1 MDKKEYLKILTEQVR
16 YKKALPMIEKE
27 LEDHMED
34 QKKDFLASGMTEK
47 EAETAAVM
55 EMGDPVTV
63 GVEMD
68 RIHRP
73 KMAWGLILLTGA
85 LYLTG
90 MILRYLLYN
99 RSGLGIYIAN
109 SWVYYVLAFVVM
121 IGVCYVDYS
130 RIGEK
135 ARELTVGLFLILM
148 AGLWFSGTVV
158 NGSAGWINVGG
169 MMILNVRVLVYLF
182 LPLYGA
188 ILYRYRGQGYEVI
201 WKAVAWILPA
211 VVVVAYAN
219 NIMLSLLLCV
229 FSMIIFLY
237 AVSCGW
243 FHAKKKR
250 VYFGTVS
257 AVLLLPVL
265 YAGMVWN
272 FGAVYQKERLQMLLP
287 PYRAEISAVMEPLR
301 SAAANSHMVGSS
313 AQAMKGL
320 EMYGDRDFLFTYV
333 LSFCGILTA
342 VLFVSFIA
350 VLLFYLF
357 KNTLHQRNQVGRV
370 MGLGCTIV
378 LAGRM
383 IIYILGNLGLH
394 PYGGDGYC
402 PFLSTGGS
410 GAVVTGILLG
420 LLFSIYRYQNVTIEP
435 KVKKKVKK
443 PAVQ

>member
-1 MDKKEYLKILTEQVR
+1 MDKKEYLEILAEQIR

-27 LEDHMED
+27 LEGHMED

-47 EAETAAVM
+47 EAEAAAVM
-55 EMGDPVTV
+55 EMGDPVAV
-63 GVEMD
+63 GVDMD

-85 LYLTG
+85 LYLAG
-90 MILRYLLYN
+90 MIFRYLLYD

-148 AGLWFSGTVV
+148 AGIWFGGTVV
-158 NGSAGWINVGG
+158 NGSVGWISVGG

-201 WKAVAWILPA
+201 WKAAAWMLPA
-211 VVVVAYAN
+211 VVVVFYAN
-219 NIMLSLLLCV
+219 SLMLALLLCV
-229 FSMIIFLY
+229 FSMVIFL
-237 AVSCGW
+237 
-243 FHAKKKR
+243 
-250 VYFGTVS
+250 
-257 AVLLLPVL
+257 LL
-265 YAGMVWN
+265 YAGMVWK
-272 FGAVYQKERLQMLLP
+272 FGAVYQKERLKMLLP
-287 PYRAEISAVMEPLR
+287 PYGEEISAVMEPLR

-320 EMYGDRDFLFTYV
+320 EMYGDRDFLFTYI

-342 VLFVSFIA
+342 VLFISLIA
-350 VLLFYLF
+350 VLLFYLL
-357 KNTLHQRNQVGRV
+357 KHTLRQRNQAGRI
-370 MGLGCTIV
+370 MGLGCTVV
-378 LAGRM
+378 LVGRLV
-383 IIYILGNLGLH
+383 IYLLGNLGLQ
-394 PYGGDGYC
+394 PYGDGYC

-410 GAVVTGILLG
+410 SAVVTGILLG
-420 LLFSIYRYQNVTIEP
+420 LLFSIYRYQNIAKEP
-435 KVKKKVKK
+435 KKSRTK
-443 PAVQ
+443 QICL

>member
-1 MDKKEYLKILTEQVR
+1 MDKKEYLEILAEQIR

-47 EAETAAVM
+47 EAEAAAVM
-55 EMGDPVTV
+55 EMGDPVAV
-63 GVEMD
+63 GVDMD

-85 LYLTG
+85 LYLAG
-90 MILRYLLYN
+90 MIFRYLLYD

-148 AGLWFSGTVV
+148 AGIWFGGTVV
-158 NGSAGWINVGG
+158 NGSVGWISVGG

-201 WKAVAWILPA
+201 WKAAAWMLPA
-211 VVVVAYAN
+211 VVVVFYAN
-219 NIMLSLLLCV
+219 SLMLALLLCV
-229 FSMIIFLY
+229 FSMVIFL
-237 AVSCGW
+237 
-243 FHAKKKR
+243 
-250 VYFGTVS
+250 
-257 AVLLLPVL
+257 LL
-265 YAGMVWN
+265 YAGMVWK

-287 PYRAEISAVMEPLR
+287 PYGEEISAVMEPLR

-320 EMYGDRDFLFTYV
+320 EMYGDRDFLFTYI
-333 LSFCGILTA
+333 LSFCGILIA
-342 VLFVSFIA
+342 VLFISLIA
-350 VLLFYLF
+350 VLLFYLL
-357 KNTLHQRNQVGRV
+357 KHTLRQRNQAGRI
-370 MGLGCTIV
+370 MGLGCTVV
-378 LAGRM
+378 LVGRLV
-383 IIYILGNLGLH
+383 IYLLGNLGLQ
-394 PYGGDGYC
+394 PYGDGYC

-410 GAVVTGILLG
+410 SAVVTGILLG
-420 LLFSIYRYQNVTIEP
+420 LLFSIYRYQNIAKEP
-435 KVKKKVKK
+435 KKSRTK
-443 PAVQ
+443 QICL

>member
-1 MDKKEYLKILTEQVR
+1 MDKKEYLEILAEQIR

-47 EAETAAVM
+47 EAEAAAVM
-55 EMGDPVTV
+55 EMGDPVSV
-63 GVEMD
+63 GVDMD

-85 LYLTG
+85 LYLAG
-90 MILRYLLYN
+90 MIFRYLLYD

-148 AGLWFSGTVV
+148 AGIWFGGTVV
-158 NGSAGWINVGG
+158 NGSVGWISVGG

-201 WKAVAWILPA
+201 WKAAAWMLPA
-211 VVVVAYAN
+211 VVVVFYAN
-219 NIMLSLLLCV
+219 SLMLALLLCV
-229 FSMIIFLY
+229 FSMVIFL
-237 AVSCGW
+237 
-243 FHAKKKR
+243 
-250 VYFGTVS
+250 
-257 AVLLLPVL
+257 LL
-265 YAGMVWN
+265 YAGMVWK
-272 FGAVYQKERLQMLLP
+272 FGALYQKERLQMLLP
-287 PYRAEISAVMEPLR
+287 PYGEEISAVMEPLR

-320 EMYGDRDFLFTYV
+320 EMYGDRDFLFTYI

-342 VLFVSFIA
+342 VLFISLIA
-350 VLLFYLF
+350 VLLFYLL
-357 KNTLHQRNQVGRV
+357 KHTLRQRNQAGRI
-370 MGLGCTIV
+370 MGLGCTVV
-378 LAGRM
+378 LVGRLV
-383 IIYILGNLGLH
+383 IYLLGNLGLQ
-394 PYGGDGYC
+394 PYGDGYC

-410 GAVVTGILLG
+410 SAVVTGILLG
-420 LLFSIYRYQNVTIEP
+420 LLFSIYRYQNIAKEP
-435 KVKKKVKK
+435 KKSRTK
-443 PAVQ
+443 QICL

>member
-1 MDKKEYLKILTEQVR
+1 MDKKEYLEILAEQIR

-47 EAETAAVM
+47 EAEAAAVM
-55 EMGDPVTV
+55 EMGDPVAV
-63 GVEMD
+63 GVDMD

-73 KMAWGLILLTGA
+73 KMVWGLILLTGA
-85 LYLTG
+85 LYLAG
-90 MILRYLLYN
+90 MIFRYLLYD

-148 AGLWFSGTVV
+148 AGIWFGGTVV
-158 NGSAGWINVGG
+158 NGSVGWISVGG

-201 WKAVAWILPA
+201 WKAAAWMLPA
-211 VVVVAYAN
+211 VVVVFYAN
-219 NIMLSLLLCV
+219 SLMLALLLCV
-229 FSMIIFLY
+229 FSMVIFL
-237 AVSCGW
+237 
-243 FHAKKKR
+243 
-250 VYFGTVS
+250 
-257 AVLLLPVL
+257 LL
-265 YAGMVWN
+265 YAGMVWK
-272 FGAVYQKERLQMLLP
+272 FGALYQKERLQMLLP
-287 PYRAEISAVMEPLR
+287 SYGEEISAVMEPLR

-320 EMYGDRDFLFTYV
+320 EMYGDRDFLFTYI

-342 VLFVSFIA
+342 VLFISLIA
-350 VLLFYLF
+350 VLLFYLL
-357 KNTLHQRNQVGRV
+357 KHTLRQRNQAGRI
-370 MGLGCTIV
+370 MGLGCTVV
-378 LAGRM
+378 LVGRLV
-383 IIYILGNLGLH
+383 IYLLGNLGLQ
-394 PYGGDGYC
+394 PYGDGYC

-410 GAVVTGILLG
+410 SAVVTGILLG
-420 LLFSIYRYQNVTIEP
+420 LLFSIYRYQNIAKEP
-435 KVKKKVKK
+435 KKSRTK
-443 PAVQ
+443 QICL

>member
-1 MDKKEYLKILTEQVR
+1 MDKKEYLEILAEQIR

-47 EAETAAVM
+47 EAEAAAFM
-55 EMGDPVTV
+55 EMGDPVAV
-63 GVEMD
+63 GVDMD

-85 LYLTG
+85 LYLAG
-90 MILRYLLYN
+90 MIFRYLLYD

-148 AGLWFSGTVV
+148 AGIWFGGTVV
-158 NGSAGWINVGG
+158 NGSFGWISVGG

-201 WKAVAWILPA
+201 WKAAAWMLPA
-211 VVVVAYAN
+211 VVVVFYAN
-219 NIMLSLLLCV
+219 SLMLALLLCV
-229 FSMIIFLY
+229 FSMVIFL
-237 AVSCGW
+237 
-243 FHAKKKR
+243 
-250 VYFGTVS
+250 
-257 AVLLLPVL
+257 LL
-265 YAGMVWN
+265 YAGMVWK

-287 PYRAEISAVMEPLR
+287 PYGEEISAVMEPLR

-320 EMYGDRDFLFTYV
+320 EMYGDRDFLFTYI

-342 VLFVSFIA
+342 VLFISLIA
-350 VLLFYLF
+350 VLLFYLL
-357 KNTLHQRNQVGRV
+357 KHTLRQRNQAGRI
-370 MGLGCTIV
+370 MGLGCTVV
-378 LAGRM
+378 LVGRLV
-383 IIYILGNLGLH
+383 IYLLGNLGLQ
-394 PYGGDGYC
+394 PYGDGYC

-410 GAVVTGILLG
+410 SAVVTGILLG
-420 LLFSIYRYQNVTIEP
+420 LLFSIYRYQNIAKEP
-435 KVKKKVKK
+435 KKSRTK
-443 PAVQ
+443 QICL

>member
-1 MDKKEYLKILTEQVR
+1 MDKKEYLEILAEQIR

-47 EAETAAVM
+47 EAEAAAVM
-55 EMGDPVTV
+55 EMGDPVAV
-63 GVEMD
+63 GVDMD

-85 LYLTG
+85 LYLAG
-90 MILRYLLYN
+90 MIFRYLLYD

-148 AGLWFSGTVV
+148 AGIWFGGTVV
-158 NGSAGWINVGG
+158 NGSFGWISVGG

-201 WKAVAWILPA
+201 WKAAAWMLPA
-211 VVVVAYAN
+211 VVVVFYAN
-219 NIMLSLLLCV
+219 SLMLALLLCV
-229 FSMIIFLY
+229 FSMVIFL
-237 AVSCGW
+237 
-243 FHAKKKR
+243 
-250 VYFGTVS
+250 
-257 AVLLLPVL
+257 LL
-265 YAGMVWN
+265 YAGMVWK
-272 FGAVYQKERLQMLLP
+272 FGAVYQKERQQMLLP
-287 PYRAEISAVMEPLR
+287 PYGEEISAVMEPLR

-320 EMYGDRDFLFTYV
+320 EMYGDRDFLFTYI

-342 VLFVSFIA
+342 VLFISLIA
-350 VLLFYLF
+350 VLLFYLL
-357 KNTLHQRNQVGRV
+357 KHTLRQRNQAGRI
-370 MGLGCTIV
+370 MGLGCTVV
-378 LAGRM
+378 LVGRLG
-383 IIYILGNLGLH
+383 IYLLGNLGLQ
-394 PYGGDGYC
+394 PYGDGYC

-410 GAVVTGILLG
+410 SAVVTGILLG
-420 LLFSIYRYQNVTIEP
+420 LLFSIYRYQNIAKEP
-435 KVKKKVKK
+435 KKSRTK
-443 PAVQ
+443 QICL

>member
-1 MDKKEYLKILTEQVR
+1 MDKKEYLEILAEQIR

-47 EAETAAVM
+47 EAEAAAVM
-55 EMGDPVTV
+55 EMGDPVAV
-63 GVEMD
+63 GVDMD

-73 KMAWGLILLTGA
+73 KMVWGLILLTGA
-85 LYLTG
+85 LYLAG
-90 MILRYLLYN
+90 MIFRYLLYD

-148 AGLWFSGTVV
+148 AGIWFGGTVV
-158 NGSAGWINVGG
+158 NGSVGWISVGG

-201 WKAVAWILPA
+201 WKAAAWMLPA
-211 VVVVAYAN
+211 VVVVFYAN
-219 NIMLSLLLCV
+219 SLMLALLLCV
-229 FSMIIFLY
+229 FSMVIFL
-237 AVSCGW
+237 
-243 FHAKKKR
+243 
-250 VYFGTVS
+250 
-257 AVLLLPVL
+257 LL
-265 YAGMVWN
+265 YAGMVWK
-272 FGAVYQKERLQMLLP
+272 FGALYQKERLQMLLP
-287 PYRAEISAVMEPLR
+287 PYGEEISAVMEPLR
-301 SAAANSHMVGSS
+301 SAAANRHMVGSS

-320 EMYGDRDFLFTYV
+320 EMYGDRDFLFTYI

-342 VLFVSFIA
+342 VLFISLIA
-350 VLLFYLF
+350 VLLFYLL
-357 KNTLHQRNQVGRV
+357 KHTLRQRNQAGRI
-370 MGLGCTIV
+370 MGLGCTVV
-378 LAGRM
+378 LVGRLV
-383 IIYILGNLGLH
+383 IYLLGNLGLQ
-394 PYGGDGYC
+394 PYGDGYC

-410 GAVVTGILLG
+410 SAVVTGILLG
-420 LLFSIYRYQNVTIEP
+420 LLFSIYRYQNIAKEP
-435 KVKKKVKK
+435 KKSRTK
-443 PAVQ
+443 QICL

>member
-1 MDKKEYLKILTEQVR
+1 MDKKEYLEILAEQIR

-47 EAETAAVM
+47 EAEAAAVM
-55 EMGDPVTV
+55 EMGDPVAV
-63 GVEMD
+63 GVDMD

-73 KMAWGLILLTGA
+73 KMARGLILLTGA
-85 LYLTG
+85 LYLAG
-90 MILRYLLYN
+90 MIFRYLLYD

-148 AGLWFSGTVV
+148 AGIWFGGTVV
-158 NGSAGWINVGG
+158 NGSFGWISVGG

-201 WKAVAWILPA
+201 WKAAAWMLPA
-211 VVVVAYAN
+211 VVVVFYAN
-219 NIMLSLLLCV
+219 SLMLALLLCV
-229 FSMIIFLY
+229 FSMVIFL
-237 AVSCGW
+237 
-243 FHAKKKR
+243 
-250 VYFGTVS
+250 
-257 AVLLLPVL
+257 LL
-265 YAGMVWN
+265 YAGMVWK

-287 PYRAEISAVMEPLR
+287 PYGEEISAVMEPLR

-320 EMYGDRDFLFTYV
+320 EMYGDRDFLFTYI

-342 VLFVSFIA
+342 VLFISLIA
-350 VLLFYLF
+350 VLLFYLL
-357 KNTLHQRNQVGRV
+357 KHTLRQRNQAGRI
-370 MGLGCTIV
+370 MGLGCTVV
-378 LAGRM
+378 LVGRLV
-383 IIYILGNLGLH
+383 IYLLGNLGLQ
-394 PYGGDGYC
+394 PYGDGYC

-410 GAVVTGILLG
+410 SAVVTGILLG
-420 LLFSIYRYQNVTIEP
+420 LLFSIYRYQNIAKEP
-435 KVKKKVKK
+435 KKSRTK
-443 PAVQ
+443 QICL

>member
-1 MDKKEYLKILTEQVR
+1 MDKKEYLEILAEQIR

-47 EAETAAVM
+47 EAEAAAVM
-55 EMGDPVTV
+55 EMGDPVAV
-63 GVEMD
+63 GVDMD

-85 LYLTG
+85 LYLAG
-90 MILRYLLYN
+90 MIFRYLLYD

-148 AGLWFSGTVV
+148 AGIWFGGTVV
-158 NGSAGWINVGG
+158 NGSVGWISVGG

-201 WKAVAWILPA
+201 WKAIVWMLPA
-211 VVVVAYAN
+211 VVVVFYAN
-219 NIMLSLLLCV
+219 SLMLALLLCV
-229 FSMIIFLY
+229 FSMVIFL
-237 AVSCGW
+237 
-243 FHAKKKR
+243 
-250 VYFGTVS
+250 
-257 AVLLLPVL
+257 LL
-265 YAGMVWN
+265 YAGMVWK
-272 FGAVYQKERLQMLLP
+272 FGAVYQKERLKMLLP
-287 PYRAEISAVMEPLR
+287 PYGEEISAVMEPLR

-320 EMYGDRDFLFTYV
+320 EMYGDRDFLFTYI

-342 VLFVSFIA
+342 VLFISLIA
-350 VLLFYLF
+350 VLLFYLL
-357 KNTLHQRNQVGRV
+357 KHTLRQRNQAGRI
-370 MGLGCTIV
+370 MGLGCTVV
-378 LAGRM
+378 LVGRLV
-383 IIYILGNLGLH
+383 IYLLGNLGLQ
-394 PYGGDGYC
+394 PYGDGYC

-410 GAVVTGILLG
+410 SAVVTGILLG
-420 LLFSIYRYQNVTIEP
+420 LLFSIYRYQNIAKEP
-435 KVKKKVKK
+435 KKS
-443 PAVQ
+443 

>member
-1 MDKKEYLKILTEQVR
+1 MDKKEYLEILAEQIR

-47 EAETAAVM
+47 EAEAAAVM
-55 EMGDPVTV
+55 EMGDPVAV
-63 GVEMD
+63 GVDMD

-73 KMAWGLILLTGA
+73 KMVWGLILLTGA
-85 LYLTG
+85 LYLAG
-90 MILRYLLYN
+90 MIFRYLLYD

-148 AGLWFSGTVV
+148 AGIWFGGTVV
-158 NGSAGWINVGG
+158 NGSVGWISVGG

-201 WKAVAWILPA
+201 WKAAAWMLPA
-211 VVVVAYAN
+211 VVVVFYAN
-219 NIMLSLLLCV
+219 SLMLALLLCV
-229 FSMIIFLY
+229 FSMVIFL
-237 AVSCGW
+237 
-243 FHAKKKR
+243 
-250 VYFGTVS
+250 
-257 AVLLLPVL
+257 LL
-265 YAGMVWN
+265 YAGMVWK
-272 FGAVYQKERLQMLLP
+272 FGALYQKERLQMLLP
-287 PYRAEISAVMEPLR
+287 PYGEEISAVMEPLR

-320 EMYGDRDFLFTYV
+320 EMYGDRDFLFTYI

-342 VLFVSFIA
+342 VLFISLIA
-350 VLLFYLF
+350 VLLFHLL
-357 KNTLHQRNQVGRV
+357 KHTLRQRNQAGRI
-370 MGLGCTIV
+370 MGLGCTVV
-378 LAGRM
+378 LVGRLV
-383 IIYILGNLGLH
+383 IYLLGNLGLQ
-394 PYGGDGYC
+394 PYGDGYC

-410 GAVVTGILLG
+410 SAVVTGILLG
-420 LLFSIYRYQNVTIEP
+420 LLFSIYRYQNIAKEP
-435 KVKKKVKK
+435 KKSRTK
-443 PAVQ
+443 QICL

>member
-1 MDKKEYLKILTEQVR
+1 MDKKEYLEILAEQIR

-47 EAETAAVM
+47 EAEAAAVM
-55 EMGDPVTV
+55 EMGDPVAV
-63 GVEMD
+63 GVDMD

-85 LYLTG
+85 LYLAG
-90 MILRYLLYN
+90 MIFRYLLYD

-148 AGLWFSGTVV
+148 AGIWFGGTVV
-158 NGSAGWINVGG
+158 NGSVGWISVGG

-201 WKAVAWILPA
+201 WKAIVWMLPA
-211 VVVVAYAN
+211 VVVVFYAN
-219 NIMLSLLLCV
+219 SLMLALLLCV
-229 FSMIIFLY
+229 FSMVIFL
-237 AVSCGW
+237 
-243 FHAKKKR
+243 
-250 VYFGTVS
+250 
-257 AVLLLPVL
+257 LL
-265 YAGMVWN
+265 YAGMVWK

-287 PYRAEISAVMEPLR
+287 PYGEEISAVMEPLR

-320 EMYGDRDFLFTYV
+320 EMYGDRDFLFTYI

-342 VLFVSFIA
+342 VLFISLIA
-350 VLLFYLF
+350 VLLFYLL
-357 KNTLHQRNQVGRV
+357 KHTLRQRKQAGRI
-370 MGLGCTIV
+370 MGLGCTVV
-378 LAGRM
+378 LVGRLV
-383 IIYILGNLGLH
+383 IYLLGNLGLQ
-394 PYGGDGYC
+394 PYGDGYC

-410 GAVVTGILLG
+410 SAVVTGILLG
-420 LLFSIYRYQNVTIEP
+420 LLFSIYRYQNIAKEP
-435 KVKKKVKK
+435 KKSRTK
-443 PAVQ
+443 QICL

>member
-1 MDKKEYLKILTEQVR
+1 MDKKEYLEILAEQIR

-47 EAETAAVM
+47 EAEAAAVM
-55 EMGDPVTV
+55 EMGDPVAV
-63 GVEMD
+63 GVDMD

-73 KMAWGLILLTGA
+73 KMVWGLILLTGA
-85 LYLTG
+85 LYLAG
-90 MILRYLLYN
+90 MIFRYLLYD

-148 AGLWFSGTVV
+148 AGIWFGGTVV
-158 NGSAGWINVGG
+158 NGSVGWISVGG

-201 WKAVAWILPA
+201 WKAAAWMLPA
-211 VVVVAYAN
+211 VVVVFYTN
-219 NIMLSLLLCV
+219 SLMLALLLCV
-229 FSMIIFLY
+229 FSMVIFL
-237 AVSCGW
+237 
-243 FHAKKKR
+243 
-250 VYFGTVS
+250 
-257 AVLLLPVL
+257 LL
-265 YAGMVWN
+265 YAGMVWK
-272 FGAVYQKERLQMLLP
+272 FGALYQKERLQMLLP
-287 PYRAEISAVMEPLR
+287 PYGEEISAVMEPLR

-320 EMYGDRDFLFTYV
+320 EMYGDRDFLFTYI

-342 VLFVSFIA
+342 VLFISLIA
-350 VLLFYLF
+350 VLLFYLL
-357 KNTLHQRNQVGRV
+357 KHTLRQRNQAGRI
-370 MGLGCTIV
+370 MGLGCTVV
-378 LAGRM
+378 LVGRLV
-383 IIYILGNLGLH
+383 IYLLGNLGLQ
-394 PYGGDGYC
+394 PYGDGYC

-410 GAVVTGILLG
+410 SAVVTGILLG
-420 LLFSIYRYQNVTIEP
+420 LLFSIYRYQNIAKEP
-435 KVKKKVKK
+435 KKSRTK
-443 PAVQ
+443 QICL

>member
-1 MDKKEYLKILTEQVR
+1 MDKKEYLEILAEQIR

-47 EAETAAVM
+47 EAEAAAVM
-55 EMGDPVTV
+55 EMGDPVSV
-63 GVEMD
+63 GVDMD

-85 LYLTG
+85 LYLAG
-90 MILRYLLYN
+90 MIFRYLLYD

-148 AGLWFSGTVV
+148 AGIWFGGTVV
-158 NGSAGWINVGG
+158 NGSVGWISVDG

-201 WKAVAWILPA
+201 WKAAAWMLPA
-211 VVVVAYAN
+211 VVVVFYAN
-219 NIMLSLLLCV
+219 SLMLALLLCV
-229 FSMIIFLY
+229 FSMVIFL
-237 AVSCGW
+237 
-243 FHAKKKR
+243 
-250 VYFGTVS
+250 
-257 AVLLLPVL
+257 LL
-265 YAGMVWN
+265 YAGMVWK

-287 PYRAEISAVMEPLR
+287 PYGEEISAVMEPLR

-320 EMYGDRDFLFTYV
+320 EMYGDRDFLFTYI

-342 VLFVSFIA
+342 VLFISLIA
-350 VLLFYLF
+350 VLLFYLL
-357 KNTLHQRNQVGRV
+357 KHTLRQRNQAGRI
-370 MGLGCTIV
+370 MGLGCTVV
-378 LAGRM
+378 LVGRLV
-383 IIYILGNLGLH
+383 IYLLGNLGLQ
-394 PYGGDGYC
+394 PYGDGYC

-410 GAVVTGILLG
+410 SAVVTGILLG
-420 LLFSIYRYQNVTIEP
+420 LLFSIYRYQNIAKEP
-435 KVKKKVKK
+435 KKSRTK
-443 PAVQ
+443 QICL

>member
-1 MDKKEYLKILTEQVR
+1 MDKKEYLEILAEQIR

-47 EAETAAVM
+47 EAEAAAVM
-55 EMGDPVTV
+55 EMGDPVAV
-63 GVEMD
+63 GVDMD

-73 KMAWGLILLTGA
+73 KMVWGLILLTGA
-85 LYLTG
+85 LYLAG
-90 MILRYLLYN
+90 MIFRYLLYD

-148 AGLWFSGTVV
+148 AGIWFGGTVV
-158 NGSAGWINVGG
+158 NGSVGWISVGG

-201 WKAVAWILPA
+201 WKAAAWMLPA
-211 VVVVAYAN
+211 VVVVFYAN
-219 NIMLSLLLCV
+219 SLMLALLLCV
-229 FSMIIFLY
+229 FSMVIFL
-237 AVSCGW
+237 
-243 FHAKKKR
+243 
-250 VYFGTVS
+250 
-257 AVLLLPVL
+257 LL
-265 YAGMVWN
+265 YAGMVWK
-272 FGAVYQKERLQMLLP
+272 FGALYQKERLQMLLP
-287 PYRAEISAVMEPLR
+287 PYGADISAVMEPLR

-320 EMYGDRDFLFTYV
+320 EMYGDRDFLFTYI

-342 VLFVSFIA
+342 VLFISLIA
-350 VLLFYLF
+350 VLLFYLL
-357 KNTLHQRNQVGRV
+357 KHTLRQRNQAGRI
-370 MGLGCTIV
+370 MGLGCTVV
-378 LAGRM
+378 LVGRLV
-383 IIYILGNLGLH
+383 IYLLGNLGLQ
-394 PYGGDGYC
+394 PYGDGYC

-410 GAVVTGILLG
+410 SAVVTGILLG
-420 LLFSIYRYQNVTIEP
+420 LLFSIYRYQNIAKEP
-435 KVKKKVKK
+435 KKSRTK
-443 PAVQ
+443 QICL

>member
-1 MDKKEYLKILTEQVR
+1 MDKKEYLEILAEQIR

-47 EAETAAVM
+47 EAEAAAVM
-55 EMGDPVTV
+55 EMGDPVSV
-63 GVEMD
+63 GVDMD

-85 LYLTG
+85 LYLAG
-90 MILRYLLYN
+90 MIFRYLLYD

-148 AGLWFSGTVV
+148 AGIWFGGTVV
-158 NGSAGWINVGG
+158 NGSFGWISVGG

-201 WKAVAWILPA
+201 WKAIVWMLPA
-211 VVVVAYAN
+211 VVVVFYAN
-219 NIMLSLLLCV
+219 SLMLALLLCV
-229 FSMIIFLY
+229 FSMVIFL
-237 AVSCGW
+237 
-243 FHAKKKR
+243 
-250 VYFGTVS
+250 
-257 AVLLLPVL
+257 LL
-265 YAGMVWN
+265 YAGMVWK

-287 PYRAEISAVMEPLR
+287 PYGEEISAVMEPLR

-320 EMYGDRDFLFTYV
+320 EMYGDRDFLFTYI

-342 VLFVSFIA
+342 VLFISLIA
-350 VLLFYLF
+350 VLLFYLL
-357 KNTLHQRNQVGRV
+357 KHTLRQRNQAGRI
-370 MGLGCTIV
+370 MGLGCTVV
-378 LAGRM
+378 LVGRLV
-383 IIYILGNLGLH
+383 IYLLGNLGLQ
-394 PYGGDGYC
+394 PYGDGYC

-410 GAVVTGILLG
+410 SAVVTRILLG
-420 LLFSIYRYQNVTIEP
+420 LLFSIYRYQNIAKEP
-435 KVKKKVKK
+435 KKSRTK
-443 PAVQ
+443 QICL

>member
-1 MDKKEYLKILTEQVR
+1 MDKKEYLEILAEQIR

-47 EAETAAVM
+47 EAEAAAVM
-55 EMGDPVTV
+55 EMGDPVAV
-63 GVEMD
+63 GVDMD

-85 LYLTG
+85 LYLAG
-90 MILRYLLYN
+90 MIFRYLLYD

-130 RIGEK
+130 RIGER

-148 AGLWFSGTVV
+148 AGIWFGGTVV
-158 NGSAGWINVGG
+158 NGSVGWISVGG

-201 WKAVAWILPA
+201 WKAAAWMLPA
-211 VVVVAYAN
+211 VVVVFYAN
-219 NIMLSLLLCV
+219 SLMLALLLCV
-229 FSMIIFLY
+229 FSMVIFL
-237 AVSCGW
+237 
-243 FHAKKKR
+243 
-250 VYFGTVS
+250 
-257 AVLLLPVL
+257 LL
-265 YAGMVWN
+265 YAGMVWK

-287 PYRAEISAVMEPLR
+287 PYGEEISAVMEPLR

-320 EMYGDRDFLFTYV
+320 EMYGDRDFLFTYI

-342 VLFVSFIA
+342 VLFISLIA
-350 VLLFYLF
+350 VLLFYLL
-357 KNTLHQRNQVGRV
+357 KHTLRQRNQAGRI
-370 MGLGCTIV
+370 MGLGCTVV
-378 LAGRM
+378 LVGRLV
-383 IIYILGNLGLH
+383 IYLLGNLGLQ
-394 PYGGDGYC
+394 PYGDGYC

-410 GAVVTGILLG
+410 SAVVTGILLG
-420 LLFSIYRYQNVTIEP
+420 LLFSIYRYQNIAKEP
-435 KVKKKVKK
+435 KKSRTK
-443 PAVQ
+443 QICL

>member
-1 MDKKEYLKILTEQVR
+1 MDKKEYLEILAEQIR

-47 EAETAAVM
+47 EAEAAAVM
-55 EMGDPVTV
+55 EMGDPVAV
-63 GVEMD
+63 GVDMD

-85 LYLTG
+85 LYLAG
-90 MILRYLLYN
+90 MIFRYLLYD

-148 AGLWFSGTVV
+148 AGIWFGGTVV
-158 NGSAGWINVGG
+158 NGSVGWISVGG
-169 MMILNVRVLVYLF
+169 MMILNVRVIVYLF

-201 WKAVAWILPA
+201 WKAAAWMLPA
-211 VVVVAYAN
+211 VVVVFYAN
-219 NIMLSLLLCV
+219 SLMLALLLCV
-229 FSMIIFLY
+229 FSMVIFL
-237 AVSCGW
+237 
-243 FHAKKKR
+243 
-250 VYFGTVS
+250 
-257 AVLLLPVL
+257 LL
-265 YAGMVWN
+265 YAGMVWK
-272 FGAVYQKERLQMLLP
+272 FGAVYQKERLKMLLP
-287 PYRAEISAVMEPLR
+287 PYGEEISAVMEPLR

-320 EMYGDRDFLFTYV
+320 EMYGDRDFLFTYI

-342 VLFVSFIA
+342 VLFISLIA
-350 VLLFYLF
+350 VLLFYLL
-357 KNTLHQRNQVGRV
+357 KHTLRQRNQAGRI
-370 MGLGCTIV
+370 MGLGCTVV
-378 LAGRM
+378 LVGRLV
-383 IIYILGNLGLH
+383 IYLLGNLGLQ
-394 PYGGDGYC
+394 PYGDGYC

-410 GAVVTGILLG
+410 SAVVTGILLG
-420 LLFSIYRYQNVTIEP
+420 LLFSIYRYQNIAKEP
-435 KVKKKVKK
+435 KKSRTK
-443 PAVQ
+443 QICL

>member
-1 MDKKEYLKILTEQVR
+1 MDKKEYLEILAEQIR

-47 EAETAAVM
+47 EAEAAAVM
-55 EMGDPVTV
+55 EMGDPVAV
-63 GVEMD
+63 GVDMD

-85 LYLTG
+85 LYLAG
-90 MILRYLLYN
+90 MIFRYLLYD

-148 AGLWFSGTVV
+148 AGIWFGGTVV
-158 NGSAGWINVGG
+158 NGSFGWISVGG

-201 WKAVAWILPA
+201 WKAAAWMLPA
-211 VVVVAYAN
+211 VVVVFYAN
-219 NIMLSLLLCV
+219 SLMLALLLCV
-229 FSMIIFLY
+229 FSMVIFL
-237 AVSCGW
+237 
-243 FHAKKKR
+243 
-250 VYFGTVS
+250 
-257 AVLLLPVL
+257 LL
-265 YAGMVWN
+265 YAGMVWK

-287 PYRAEISAVMEPLR
+287 PYGEEISAVMEPLR

-320 EMYGDRDFLFTYV
+320 EMYGDRDFLFTYI
-333 LSFCGILTA
+333 LSFCGILIA
-342 VLFVSFIA
+342 VLFISLIA
-350 VLLFYLF
+350 VLLFYLL
-357 KNTLHQRNQVGRV
+357 KHTLRQRNQAGRI
-370 MGLGCTIV
+370 MGLGCTVV
-378 LAGRM
+378 LVGRLV
-383 IIYILGNLGLH
+383 IYLLGNLGLQ
-394 PYGGDGYC
+394 PYGDGYC

-410 GAVVTGILLG
+410 SAVVTGILLG
-420 LLFSIYRYQNVTIEP
+420 LLFSIYRYQNIAKEP
-435 KVKKKVKK
+435 KKSRTK
-443 PAVQ
+443 QICL

>member
-1 MDKKEYLKILTEQVR
+1 MDKKEYLEILAEQIR

-47 EAETAAVM
+47 EAEAAAVM
-55 EMGDPVTV
+55 EMGDPVAV
-63 GVEMD
+63 GVDMD

-73 KMAWGLILLTGA
+73 KMVWGLILLTGA
-85 LYLTG
+85 LYLAG
-90 MILRYLLYN
+90 MIFRYLLYD

-148 AGLWFSGTVV
+148 AGIWFGGTVV
-158 NGSAGWINVGG
+158 NGSVGWISVGG

-201 WKAVAWILPA
+201 WKAAAWMLPA
-211 VVVVAYAN
+211 VVVVFYAN
-219 NIMLSLLLCV
+219 SLMLSFLLCV
-229 FSMIIFLY
+229 FSMVIFL
-237 AVSCGW
+237 
-243 FHAKKKR
+243 
-250 VYFGTVS
+250 
-257 AVLLLPVL
+257 LL
-265 YAGMVWN
+265 YAGMVWK
-272 FGAVYQKERLQMLLP
+272 FGALYQKERLQMLLP
-287 PYRAEISAVMEPLR
+287 PYGEEISAVMEPLR

-320 EMYGDRDFLFTYV
+320 EMYGDRDFLFTYI

-342 VLFVSFIA
+342 VLFISLIA
-350 VLLFYLF
+350 VLLFYLL
-357 KNTLHQRNQVGRV
+357 KHTLRQRNQAGRI
-370 MGLGCTIV
+370 MGLGCTVV
-378 LAGRM
+378 LVGRLV
-383 IIYILGNLGLH
+383 IYLLGNLGLQ
-394 PYGGDGYC
+394 PYGDGYC

-410 GAVVTGILLG
+410 SAVVTGILLG
-420 LLFSIYRYQNVTIEP
+420 LLFSIYRYQNIAKEP
-435 KVKKKVKK
+435 KKSRTK
-443 PAVQ
+443 QICL

>member
-1 MDKKEYLKILTEQVR
+1 MDKKEYLEILAEQIR

-47 EAETAAVM
+47 EAEAAAVM
-55 EMGDPVTV
+55 EMGDPVSV
-63 GVEMD
+63 GVDMD

-73 KMAWGLILLTGA
+73 KMARGLILLTGA
-85 LYLTG
+85 LYLAG
-90 MILRYLLYN
+90 MIFRYLLYD

-148 AGLWFSGTVV
+148 AGIWFGGTVV
-158 NGSAGWINVGG
+158 NGSVGWISVGG

-201 WKAVAWILPA
+201 WKAAAWMLPA
-211 VVVVAYAN
+211 VVVVFYAN
-219 NIMLSLLLCV
+219 SLMLALLLCV
-229 FSMIIFLY
+229 FSMVIFL
-237 AVSCGW
+237 
-243 FHAKKKR
+243 
-250 VYFGTVS
+250 
-257 AVLLLPVL
+257 LL
-265 YAGMVWN
+265 YAGMVWK
-272 FGAVYQKERLQMLLP
+272 FGAVYQKERLKMLLP
-287 PYRAEISAVMEPLR
+287 PYGEEISAVMEPLR

-320 EMYGDRDFLFTYV
+320 EMYGDRDFLFTYI

-342 VLFVSFIA
+342 VLFISLIA
-350 VLLFYLF
+350 VLLFYLL
-357 KNTLHQRNQVGRV
+357 KHTLRQRNQAGRI
-370 MGLGCTIV
+370 MGLGCTVV
-378 LAGRM
+378 LVGRLV
-383 IIYILGNLGLH
+383 IYLLGNLGLQ
-394 PYGGDGYC
+394 PYGDGYC

-410 GAVVTGILLG
+410 SAVVTGILLG
-420 LLFSIYRYQNVTIEP
+420 LLFSIYRYQNIAKEP
-435 KVKKKVKK
+435 KKSRTK
-443 PAVQ
+443 QICL

>member
-1 MDKKEYLKILTEQVR
+1 MDKKEYLEILAEQIR

-34 QKKDFLASGMTEK
+34 QKKDFLASRMTEK
-47 EAETAAVM
+47 EAEAAAVM
-55 EMGDPVTV
+55 EMGDPVAV
-63 GVEMD
+63 GVDMD

-73 KMAWGLILLTGA
+73 KMVWGLILLTGA
-85 LYLTG
+85 LYLAG
-90 MILRYLLYN
+90 MIFRYLLYD

-148 AGLWFSGTVV
+148 AGIWFGGTVV
-158 NGSAGWINVGG
+158 NGSVGWISVGG

-201 WKAVAWILPA
+201 WKAAAWMLPA
-211 VVVVAYAN
+211 VVVVFYAN
-219 NIMLSLLLCV
+219 SLMLALLLCV
-229 FSMIIFLY
+229 FSMVIFL
-237 AVSCGW
+237 
-243 FHAKKKR
+243 
-250 VYFGTVS
+250 
-257 AVLLLPVL
+257 LL
-265 YAGMVWN
+265 YAGMVWK
-272 FGAVYQKERLQMLLP
+272 FGALYQKERLQMLLP
-287 PYRAEISAVMEPLR
+287 PYGEEISAVMEPLR

-320 EMYGDRDFLFTYV
+320 EMYGDRDFLFTYI

-342 VLFVSFIA
+342 VLFISLIA
-350 VLLFYLF
+350 VLLFYLL
-357 KNTLHQRNQVGRV
+357 KHTLRQRNQAGRI
-370 MGLGCTIV
+370 MGLGCTVV
-378 LAGRM
+378 LVGRLV
-383 IIYILGNLGLH
+383 IYLLGNLGLQ
-394 PYGGDGYC
+394 PYGDGYC

-410 GAVVTGILLG
+410 SAVVTGILLG
-420 LLFSIYRYQNVTIEP
+420 LLFSIYRYQNIAKEP
-435 KVKKKVKK
+435 KKSRTK
-443 PAVQ
+443 QICL

>member
-1 MDKKEYLKILTEQVR
+1 MDKKEYLEILAEQIR

-47 EAETAAVM
+47 EAEAAAVM
-55 EMGDPVTV
+55 EMGDPVAV
-63 GVEMD
+63 GVDMD

-73 KMAWGLILLTGA
+73 KMVWGLILLTGA
-85 LYLTG
+85 LYLAG
-90 MILRYLLYN
+90 MIFRYLLYD

-148 AGLWFSGTVV
+148 AGIWFGGTVV
-158 NGSAGWINVGG
+158 NGSVGWISVGG

-201 WKAVAWILPA
+201 WKAAAWMLPA
-211 VVVVAYAN
+211 VVVVFYAN
-219 NIMLSLLLCV
+219 SLMLALLLCV
-229 FSMIIFLY
+229 FSMVIFL
-237 AVSCGW
+237 
-243 FHAKKKR
+243 
-250 VYFGTVS
+250 
-257 AVLLLPVL
+257 LL

-272 FGAVYQKERLQMLLP
+272 FGAVYRKERLQMLLP
-287 PYRAEISAVMEPLR
+287 PYGADISAVMEPLR

-320 EMYGDRDFLFTYV
+320 EMYGDRDFLFTYI

-342 VLFVSFIA
+342 VLFISLIA
-350 VLLFYLF
+350 VLLFYLL
-357 KNTLHQRNQVGRV
+357 KNTLRQRNQVGRV
-370 MGLGCTIV
+370 MGLGCTVV

-383 IIYILGNLGLH
+383 VIYLLGNLGLH
-394 PYGGDGYC
+394 PYGDGYC

-420 LLFSIYRYQNVTIEP
+420 LLFSIYRYQNIAKEP
-435 KVKKKVKK
+435 KKSRTK
-443 PAVQ
+443 QICL

>member
-1 MDKKEYLKILTEQVR
+1 MDKKEYLEILAEQIR

-47 EAETAAVM
+47 EAEAAAVM
-55 EMGDPVTV
+55 EMGDPVSV
-63 GVEMD
+63 GVDMD

-85 LYLTG
+85 LYLAG
-90 MILRYLLYN
+90 MIFRYLLYD

-148 AGLWFSGTVV
+148 AGIWFGGTVV
-158 NGSAGWINVGG
+158 NGSVGWISVGG

-201 WKAVAWILPA
+201 WKAAAWMLPA
-211 VVVVAYAN
+211 VVVVFYAN
-219 NIMLSLLLCV
+219 SLMLALLLCV
-229 FSMIIFLY
+229 FSMVIFL
-237 AVSCGW
+237 
-243 FHAKKKR
+243 
-250 VYFGTVS
+250 
-257 AVLLLPVL
+257 LL
-265 YAGMVWN
+265 YAGMVWK

-287 PYRAEISAVMEPLR
+287 PYGEEISAVMEPLR

-320 EMYGDRDFLFTYV
+320 EMYGDRAFLFTYI

-342 VLFVSFIA
+342 VLFISLIA
-350 VLLFYLF
+350 VLLFYLL
-357 KNTLHQRNQVGRV
+357 KHTLRQRNQAGRI
-370 MGLGCTIV
+370 MGLGCTVV
-378 LAGRM
+378 LVGRLV
-383 IIYILGNLGLH
+383 IYLLGNLGLQ
-394 PYGGDGYC
+394 PYGDGYC

-410 GAVVTGILLG
+410 SAVVTGILLG
-420 LLFSIYRYQNVTIEP
+420 LLFSIYRYQNIAKEP
-435 KVKKKVKK
+435 KKSRTK
-443 PAVQ
+443 QICL

>member
-1 MDKKEYLKILTEQVR
+1 MDKKEYLEILAEQIR

-47 EAETAAVM
+47 EAEAAAVM
-55 EMGDPVTV
+55 EMGDPVAV
-63 GVEMD
+63 GVDMD

-85 LYLTG
+85 LYLAG
-90 MILRYLLYN
+90 MIFRYLLYD

-148 AGLWFSGTVV
+148 AGIWFGGTVV
-158 NGSAGWINVGG
+158 NGSFGWISVGG

-201 WKAVAWILPA
+201 WKAAAWMLPA
-211 VVVVAYAN
+211 VVVVFYAN
-219 NIMLSLLLCV
+219 SLMLALLLCV
-229 FSMIIFLY
+229 FSMVIFL
-237 AVSCGW
+237 
-243 FHAKKKR
+243 
-250 VYFGTVS
+250 
-257 AVLLLPVL
+257 LL
-265 YAGMVWN
+265 YAGMVWK
-272 FGAVYQKERLQMLLP
+272 FGAVYQKERLKMLLP
-287 PYRAEISAVMEPLR
+287 PYGEEISAVMEPLR

-313 AQAMKGL
+313 TQAMKGL
-320 EMYGDRDFLFTYV
+320 EMYGDRDFLFTYI

-342 VLFVSFIA
+342 VLFISLIA
-350 VLLFYLF
+350 VLLFYLL
-357 KNTLHQRNQVGRV
+357 KHTLRQRNQAGRI
-370 MGLGCTIV
+370 MGLGCTVV
-378 LAGRM
+378 LVGRLV
-383 IIYILGNLGLH
+383 IYLLGNLGLQ
-394 PYGGDGYC
+394 PYGDGYC

-410 GAVVTGILLG
+410 SAVVTGILLG
-420 LLFSIYRYQNVTIEP
+420 LLFSIYRYQNIAKEP
-435 KVKKKVKK
+435 KKSRTK
-443 PAVQ
+443 QICL

>member
-1 MDKKEYLKILTEQVR
+1 MDKKEYLEILAEQIR

-47 EAETAAVM
+47 EAEAAAVM
-55 EMGDPVTV
+55 EMGDPVAV
-63 GVEMD
+63 GVDMD

-73 KMAWGLILLTGA
+73 KMVWGLILLTGA
-85 LYLTG
+85 LYLAG
-90 MILRYLLYN
+90 MIFRYLLYD

-148 AGLWFSGTVV
+148 AGIWFGGTVV
-158 NGSAGWINVGG
+158 NGSVGWISVGG

-201 WKAVAWILPA
+201 WKAAAWMLPA
-211 VVVVAYAN
+211 VVVVFYAN
-219 NIMLSLLLCV
+219 SLMLALLLCV
-229 FSMIIFLY
+229 FSMVIFL
-237 AVSCGW
+237 
-243 FHAKKKR
+243 
-250 VYFGTVS
+250 
-257 AVLLLPVL
+257 LL
-265 YAGMVWN
+265 YAGMVWK
-272 FGAVYQKERLQMLLP
+272 FGALYQKERLQMLLP
-287 PYRAEISAVMEPLR
+287 PYGEEISAVMEPLR

-320 EMYGDRDFLFTYV
+320 EMYGDRDFLFTYI

-342 VLFVSFIA
+342 VLFISLIA
-350 VLLFYLF
+350 VLLFYLL
-357 KNTLHQRNQVGRV
+357 KHTLRQRNQAGRI
-370 MGLGCTIV
+370 MGLGCTVV
-378 LAGRM
+378 LVGRLV
-383 IIYILGNLGLH
+383 IYLLGNLGCSH
-394 PYGGDGYC
+394 TEMDTAH
-402 PFLSTGGS
+402 S
-410 GAVVTGILLG
+410 
-420 LLFSIYRYQNVTIEP
+420 
-435 KVKKKVKK
+435 
-443 PAVQ
+443 

>member
-1 MDKKEYLKILTEQVR
+1 MDKKEYLEILAEQIR

-47 EAETAAVM
+47 EAEAAAVM
-55 EMGDPVTV
+55 EMGDPVSV
-63 GVEMD
+63 GVDMD

-85 LYLTG
+85 LYLAG
-90 MILRYLLYN
+90 MIFRYLLYD

-148 AGLWFSGTVV
+148 AGIWFGGTVV
-158 NGSAGWINVGG
+158 NGSVGWISVGG

-201 WKAVAWILPA
+201 WKAAAWMLPA
-211 VVVVAYAN
+211 VVVVFYAN
-219 NIMLSLLLCV
+219 SLMLALLLCV
-229 FSMIIFLY
+229 FSMVIFL
-237 AVSCGW
+237 
-243 FHAKKKR
+243 
-250 VYFGTVS
+250 
-257 AVLLLPVL
+257 LL
-265 YAGMVWN
+265 YAGMVWK
-272 FGAVYQKERLQMLLP
+272 FGAVYQKERLKMLLP
-287 PYRAEISAVMEPLR
+287 PYGEEISAVMEPLR

-320 EMYGDRDFLFTYV
+320 EMYGDRDFLFTYI

-342 VLFVSFIA
+342 VLFISLIA
-350 VLLFYLF
+350 VLLFYLL
-357 KNTLHQRNQVGRV
+357 KHTLRQRNQAGRI
-370 MGLGCTIV
+370 MGLGCTVV
-378 LAGRM
+378 LVGRLV
-383 IIYILGNLGLH
+383 IYLLGNLGLQ
-394 PYGGDGYC
+394 PYGDGYC

-410 GAVVTGILLG
+410 SAVVTGILLG
-420 LLFSIYRYQNVTIEP
+420 LLFSIYRYQNIAKEP
-435 KVKKKVKK
+435 KKSRTK
-443 PAVQ
+443 QICL

>member
-1 MDKKEYLKILTEQVR
+1 MDKKEYLEILAEQIR

-47 EAETAAVM
+47 EAEAAAVM
-55 EMGDPVTV
+55 EMGDPVAV
-63 GVEMD
+63 GVDMD

-73 KMAWGLILLTGA
+73 KMVWGLILLTGA
-85 LYLTG
+85 LYLAG
-90 MILRYLLYN
+90 MIFRYLLYD

-148 AGLWFSGTVV
+148 AGIWFGGTVV
-158 NGSAGWINVGG
+158 NGSVGWISVGG

-201 WKAVAWILPA
+201 WKAAAWMLPA
-211 VVVVAYAN
+211 VVVVFYAN
-219 NIMLSLLLCV
+219 SLMLALLLCV
-229 FSMIIFLY
+229 FSMVIFL
-237 AVSCGW
+237 
-243 FHAKKKR
+243 
-250 VYFGTVS
+250 
-257 AVLLLPVL
+257 LL
-265 YAGMVWN
+265 YAGMVWK

-287 PYRAEISAVMEPLR
+287 PYGEEISAVMEPLR

-320 EMYGDRDFLFTYV
+320 EMYGDRDFLFTYI

-342 VLFVSFIA
+342 VLFISLIA
-350 VLLFYLF
+350 VLLFYLL
-357 KNTLHQRNQVGRV
+357 KHTLRQRNQAGRI
-370 MGLGCTIV
+370 MGLGCTVV
-378 LAGRM
+378 LVGRLV
-383 IIYILGNLGLH
+383 IYLLGNLGLQ
-394 PYGGDGYC
+394 PYGDGYC

-410 GAVVTGILLG
+410 SAVVTGILLG
-420 LLFSIYRYQNVTIEP
+420 LLFSIYRYQNIAKEP
-435 KVKKKVKK
+435 KKSRTK
-443 PAVQ
+443 QICL

>member
-1 MDKKEYLKILTEQVR
+1 MDKKEYLEILAEQIR

-47 EAETAAVM
+47 EAEAAAVM
-55 EMGDPVTV
+55 EMGDPVSV
-63 GVEMD
+63 GVDMD

-73 KMAWGLILLTGA
+73 KMVWGLILLTGA
-85 LYLTG
+85 LYLAG
-90 MILRYLLYN
+90 MIFRYLLYD

-148 AGLWFSGTVV
+148 AGIWFGGTVV
-158 NGSAGWINVGG
+158 NGSVGWISVGG
-169 MMILNVRVLVYLF
+169 MMILNVKVLVYLF

-201 WKAVAWILPA
+201 WKAIVWMLPA
-211 VVVVAYAN
+211 VVVVFYAN
-219 NIMLSLLLCV
+219 SLMLALLLCV
-229 FSMIIFLY
+229 FSMVIFL
-237 AVSCGW
+237 
-243 FHAKKKR
+243 
-250 VYFGTVS
+250 
-257 AVLLLPVL
+257 LL
-265 YAGMVWN
+265 YAGMVWK

-287 PYRAEISAVMEPLR
+287 PYGEEISAVMEPLR

-320 EMYGDRDFLFTYV
+320 EMYGDRDFLFTYI

-342 VLFVSFIA
+342 VLFISLIA
-350 VLLFYLF
+350 VLLFYLL
-357 KNTLHQRNQVGRV
+357 KHTLRQRNQAGRI
-370 MGLGCTIV
+370 MGLGCTVV
-378 LAGRM
+378 LVGRLV
-383 IIYILGNLGLH
+383 IYLLGNLGLQ
-394 PYGGDGYC
+394 PYGDGYC

-410 GAVVTGILLG
+410 SAVVTGILLG
-420 LLFSIYRYQNVTIEP
+420 LLFSIYRYQNIAKEP
-435 KVKKKVKK
+435 KKSRTK
-443 PAVQ
+443 QICL

>member
-1 MDKKEYLKILTEQVR
+1 MDKKEYLEILAEQIR

-47 EAETAAVM
+47 EAEAAAVM
-55 EMGDPVTV
+55 EMGDPVSV
-63 GVEMD
+63 GVDMD

-73 KMAWGLILLTGA
+73 KMARGLILLTGA
-85 LYLTG
+85 LYLAG
-90 MILRYLLYN
+90 MIFRYLLYD

-148 AGLWFSGTVV
+148 AGIWFGGTVV
-158 NGSAGWINVGG
+158 NGSVGWISVGG

-201 WKAVAWILPA
+201 WKAIVWMLPA
-211 VVVVAYAN
+211 VVVVFYAN
-219 NIMLSLLLCV
+219 SLMLALLLCV
-229 FSMIIFLY
+229 FSMVIFL
-237 AVSCGW
+237 
-243 FHAKKKR
+243 
-250 VYFGTVS
+250 
-257 AVLLLPVL
+257 LL
-265 YAGMVWN
+265 YAGMVWK

-287 PYRAEISAVMEPLR
+287 PYGEEISAVMEPLR

-320 EMYGDRDFLFTYV
+320 EMYGDRDFLFTYI

-342 VLFVSFIA
+342 VLFISLIA
-350 VLLFYLF
+350 VLLFYLL
-357 KNTLHQRNQVGRV
+357 KHTLRQRNQAGRI
-370 MGLGCTIV
+370 MGLGCTVV
-378 LAGRM
+378 LVGRLV
-383 IIYILGNLGLH
+383 IYLLGNLGLQ
-394 PYGGDGYC
+394 PYGDGYC

-410 GAVVTGILLG
+410 SAVVTGILLG
-420 LLFSIYRYQNVTIEP
+420 LLFSIYRYQNIAKEP
-435 KVKKKVKK
+435 KKSRTK
-443 PAVQ
+443 QICL

>member
-1 MDKKEYLKILTEQVR
+1 MDKKEYLEILAEQIR

-47 EAETAAVM
+47 EAEAAAVM
-55 EMGDPVTV
+55 EMGDPVAV
-63 GVEMD
+63 GVDMD

-85 LYLTG
+85 LYLAG
-90 MILRYLLYN
+90 MIFRYLLYD

-148 AGLWFSGTVV
+148 AGIWFGGTVV
-158 NGSAGWINVGG
+158 NGSVGWISVGG
-169 MMILNVRVLVYLF
+169 MMILNVRVLLYLV

-201 WKAVAWILPA
+201 WKAIVWMLPA
-211 VVVVAYAN
+211 VVVVFYAN
-219 NIMLSLLLCV
+219 SLMLALLLCV
-229 FSMIIFLY
+229 FSMVIFL
-237 AVSCGW
+237 
-243 FHAKKKR
+243 
-250 VYFGTVS
+250 
-257 AVLLLPVL
+257 LL
-265 YAGMVWN
+265 YAGMVWK

-287 PYRAEISAVMEPLR
+287 PYGEEISAVMEPLR

-320 EMYGDRDFLFTYV
+320 EMYGDRDFLFTYI

-342 VLFVSFIA
+342 VLFISLIA
-350 VLLFYLF
+350 VLLFYLL
-357 KNTLHQRNQVGRV
+357 KHTLRQRNQAGRI
-370 MGLGCTIV
+370 MGLGCTVV
-378 LAGRM
+378 LVGRLV
-383 IIYILGNLGLH
+383 IYLLGNLGLQ
-394 PYGGDGYC
+394 PYGDGYC

-410 GAVVTGILLG
+410 SAVVTGILLG
-420 LLFSIYRYQNVTIEP
+420 LLFSIYRYQNIAKEP
-435 KVKKKVKK
+435 KKSRTK
-443 PAVQ
+443 QICL

>member
-1 MDKKEYLKILTEQVR
+1 MDKKEYLEILAEQIR

-34 QKKDFLASGMTEK
+34 QKRDFLASGMTEK

-73 KMAWGLILLTGA
+73 KMAWGWILLTGA
-85 LYLTG
+85 LYLAG
-90 MILRYLLYN
+90 MILRCLLYD
-99 RSGLGIYIAN
+99 RSGLGIYVAN

-148 AGLWFSGTVV
+148 AGIWFSGTVV
-158 NGSAGWINVGG
+158 NGSVGWISVGG

-201 WKAVAWILPA
+201 WKAAAWMLPA
-211 VVVVAYAN
+211 VVVVFYAN
-219 NIMLSLLLCV
+219 SLMLALLLCV
-229 FSMIIFLY
+229 FSMVIFL
-237 AVSCGW
+237 
-243 FHAKKKR
+243 
-250 VYFGTVS
+250 
-257 AVLLLPVL
+257 LL
-265 YAGMVWN
+265 YAGMVWK

-287 PYRAEISAVMEPLR
+287 PYGEEISAVMEPLR

-320 EMYGDRDFLFTYV
+320 EMYGDRDFLFTYI

-342 VLFVSFIA
+342 VLFISLIA
-350 VLLFYLF
+350 VLLFYLL
-357 KNTLHQRNQVGRV
+357 KHTLRQRNQAGRI
-370 MGLGCTIV
+370 MGLGCTVV
-378 LAGRM
+378 LVGRLV
-383 IIYILGNLGLH
+383 IYLLGNLGLQ
-394 PYGGDGYC
+394 PYGDGYC

-410 GAVVTGILLG
+410 SAVVTGILLG
-420 LLFSIYRYQNVTIEP
+420 LLFSIYRYQNIAKEP
-435 KVKKKVKK
+435 KKSRTK
-443 PAVQ
+443 QICL

>member
-1 MDKKEYLKILTEQVR
+1 
-16 YKKALPMIEKE
+16 MIEKE

-47 EAETAAVM
+47 EAEAAAVM
-55 EMGDPVTV
+55 EMGDPVAV
-63 GVEMD
+63 GVDMD

-85 LYLTG
+85 LYLAG
-90 MILRYLLYN
+90 MIFRYLLYD

-148 AGLWFSGTVV
+148 AGIWFGGTVV
-158 NGSAGWINVGG
+158 NGSVGWISVGG

-201 WKAVAWILPA
+201 WKAAAWMLPA
-211 VVVVAYAN
+211 VVVVFYAN
-219 NIMLSLLLCV
+219 SLMLALLLCV
-229 FSMIIFLY
+229 FSMVIFL
-237 AVSCGW
+237 
-243 FHAKKKR
+243 
-250 VYFGTVS
+250 
-257 AVLLLPVL
+257 LL
-265 YAGMVWN
+265 YAGMVWK

-287 PYRAEISAVMEPLR
+287 PYGEEISAVMEPLR

-320 EMYGDRDFLFTYV
+320 EMYGDRDFLFTYI

-342 VLFVSFIA
+342 VLFISLIA
-350 VLLFYLF
+350 VLLFYLL
-357 KNTLHQRNQVGRV
+357 KHTLRQRNQAGRI
-370 MGLGCTIV
+370 MGLGCTVV
-378 LAGRM
+378 LVGRLV
-383 IIYILGNLGLH
+383 IYLLGNLGLQ
-394 PYGGDGYC
+394 PYGDGYC

-410 GAVVTGILLG
+410 SAVVTGILLG
-420 LLFSIYRYQNVTIEP
+420 LLFSIYRYQNIAKEP
-435 KVKKKVKK
+435 KKSRTK
-443 PAVQ
+443 QICL

>member
-1 MDKKEYLKILTEQVR
+1 MDKKEYLEILAEQIR

-47 EAETAAVM
+47 EAEAAAVM
-55 EMGDPVTV
+55 EMGDPVAV
-63 GVEMD
+63 GVDMD

-85 LYLTG
+85 LYLAG
-90 MILRYLLYN
+90 MIFRYLLYD

-148 AGLWFSGTVV
+148 AGIWFGGTVV
-158 NGSAGWINVGG
+158 NGSVGWISVGG

-201 WKAVAWILPA
+201 WKAIVWMLPA
-211 VVVVAYAN
+211 VVVVFYAN
-219 NIMLSLLLCV
+219 SLMLALLLCV
-229 FSMIIFLY
+229 FSMVIFL
-237 AVSCGW
+237 
-243 FHAKKKR
+243 
-250 VYFGTVS
+250 
-257 AVLLLPVL
+257 LL
-265 YAGMVWN
+265 YAGMVWK

-287 PYRAEISAVMEPLR
+287 PYGEEISAVMEPLR

-320 EMYGDRDFLFTYV
+320 EMYGDRAFLFTYI

-342 VLFVSFIA
+342 VLFISLIA
-350 VLLFYLF
+350 VLLFYLL
-357 KNTLHQRNQVGRV
+357 KHTLRQRNQAGRI
-370 MGLGCTIV
+370 MGLGCTVV
-378 LAGRM
+378 LVGRLV
-383 IIYILGNLGLH
+383 IYLLGNLGLQ
-394 PYGGDGYC
+394 PYGDGYC

-410 GAVVTGILLG
+410 SAVVTGILLG
-420 LLFSIYRYQNVTIEP
+420 LLFSIYRYQNIAKEP
-435 KVKKKVKK
+435 KKSRTK
-443 PAVQ
+443 QICL

>member
-1 MDKKEYLKILTEQVR
+1 MDKKEYLEILAEQIR

-47 EAETAAVM
+47 EAEAAAVM
-55 EMGDPVTV
+55 EMGDPVAV
-63 GVEMD
+63 GVDMD

-85 LYLTG
+85 LYLAG
-90 MILRYLLYN
+90 MIFRYLLYD

-148 AGLWFSGTVV
+148 AGIWFGGTVV
-158 NGSAGWINVGG
+158 NGSVGWISVGG

-201 WKAVAWILPA
+201 WKAAAWMLPA
-211 VVVVAYAN
+211 VVVVFYAN
-219 NIMLSLLLCV
+219 SLMLALLLCV
-229 FSMIIFLY
+229 FSMVIFL
-237 AVSCGW
+237 
-243 FHAKKKR
+243 
-250 VYFGTVS
+250 
-257 AVLLLPVL
+257 LL
-265 YAGMVWN
+265 YAGMVWK
-272 FGAVYQKERLQMLLP
+272 FGAVYQKERLKMLLP
-287 PYRAEISAVMEPLR
+287 PYGEEISAVMEPLR

-320 EMYGDRDFLFTYV
+320 EMYGDRDFLFTYI

-342 VLFVSFIA
+342 VLFISLIA
-350 VLLFYLF
+350 VLLFYLL
-357 KNTLHQRNQVGRV
+357 KHTLRQRNQAGRI
-370 MGLGCTIV
+370 MGLGCTVV
-378 LAGRM
+378 LVGRLV
-383 IIYILGNLGLH
+383 IYLLGNLGLQ
-394 PYGGDGYC
+394 PYGDGYC

-410 GAVVTGILLG
+410 SAVVTGILLG
-420 LLFSIYRYQNVTIEP
+420 LLFSIYRYQNIAKEP
-435 KVKKKVKK
+435 KKSRTKKICL
-443 PAVQ
+443 

>member
-16 YKKALPMIEKE
+16 YKKALPTIEKE

-34 QKKDFLASGMTEK
+34 QKRDFLASGMTEK

-68 RIHRP
+68 RIHCP

-85 LYLTG
+85 LYMAG
-90 MILRYLLYN
+90 MILRCLLYD
-99 RSGLGIYIAN
+99 RSGLGIYVAN

-148 AGLWFSGTVV
+148 AGIWFSGTVV
-158 NGSAGWINVGG
+158 NGSVGWISVGG

-188 ILYRYRGQGYEVI
+188 ILYRYRGQGYKVI
-201 WKAVAWILPA
+201 WKAAIWMLPA
-211 VVVVAYAN
+211 VVVVSYTN

-243 FHAKKKR
+243 FRVKKKR
-250 VYFGTVS
+250 VYFGTIS
-257 AVLLLPVL
+257 AVLILPVL

-272 FGAVYQKERLQMLLP
+272 FGAVYRKERLQMLLP
-287 PYRAEISAVMEPLR
+287 PYGADISAVMEPLR
-301 SAAANSHMVGSS
+301 SAAANSHMVGSLS
-313 AQAMKGL
+313 A
-320 EMYGDRDFLFTYV
+320 
-333 LSFCGILTA
+333 
-342 VLFVSFIA
+342 
-350 VLLFYLF
+350 
-357 KNTLHQRNQVGRV
+357 
-370 MGLGCTIV
+370 
-378 LAGRM
+378 
-383 IIYILGNLGLH
+383 
-394 PYGGDGYC
+394 
-402 PFLSTGGS
+402 
-410 GAVVTGILLG
+410 
-420 LLFSIYRYQNVTIEP
+420 
-435 KVKKKVKK
+435 
-443 PAVQ
+443 

>member
-1 MDKKEYLKILTEQVR
+1 MDKKEYLEILAEQIR

-47 EAETAAVM
+47 EAEAAAVM
-55 EMGDPVTV
+55 EMGDPVAV
-63 GVEMD
+63 GVDMD

-73 KMAWGLILLTGA
+73 KMVWGLILLTGA
-85 LYLTG
+85 LYLAG
-90 MILRYLLYN
+90 MIFRYLLYD

-148 AGLWFSGTVV
+148 AGIWFGGTVV
-158 NGSAGWINVGG
+158 NGSVGWISVGG

-201 WKAVAWILPA
+201 WKAAAWMLPA
-211 VVVVAYAN
+211 VVVVFYAN
-219 NIMLSLLLCV
+219 SLMLALLLCA
-229 FSMIIFLY
+229 FSMVIFL
-237 AVSCGW
+237 
-243 FHAKKKR
+243 
-250 VYFGTVS
+250 
-257 AVLLLPVL
+257 LL
-265 YAGMVWN
+265 YAGMVWK
-272 FGAVYQKERLQMLLP
+272 FGAVYQKERLKMLLP
-287 PYRAEISAVMEPLR
+287 PYGEEISAVMEPLR

-320 EMYGDRDFLFTYV
+320 EMYGDRDFLFTYI

-342 VLFVSFIA
+342 VLFISLIA
-350 VLLFYLF
+350 VLLFYLL
-357 KNTLHQRNQVGRV
+357 KHTLRQRNQAGRI
-370 MGLGCTIV
+370 MGLGCTVV
-378 LAGRM
+378 LVGRLV
-383 IIYILGNLGLH
+383 IYLLGNLGLQ
-394 PYGGDGYC
+394 PYGDGYC

-410 GAVVTGILLG
+410 SAVVTGILLG
-420 LLFSIYRYQNVTIEP
+420 LLFSIYRYQNIAKEP
-435 KVKKKVKK
+435 KKSRTK
-443 PAVQ
+443 QICL

>member
-1 MDKKEYLKILTEQVR
+1 MDKKEYLEILAEQIR

-47 EAETAAVM
+47 EAEAAAVM
-55 EMGDPVTV
+55 EMGDPVAV
-63 GVEMD
+63 GVDMD

-85 LYLTG
+85 LYLAG
-90 MILRYLLYN
+90 MIFRYLLYD

-148 AGLWFSGTVV
+148 AGIWFGGTVV
-158 NGSAGWINVGG
+158 NGSVGWISVGG

-201 WKAVAWILPA
+201 WKAIVWMLPA
-211 VVVVAYAN
+211 VVVVFYAN
-219 NIMLSLLLCV
+219 SLMLALLLCV
-229 FSMIIFLY
+229 FSMVIFL
-237 AVSCGW
+237 
-243 FHAKKKR
+243 
-250 VYFGTVS
+250 
-257 AVLLLPVL
+257 LL
-265 YAGMVWN
+265 YAGMVWK

-287 PYRAEISAVMEPLR
+287 PYGEEISAVMEPLR

-320 EMYGDRDFLFTYV
+320 EMYGDRDFLFTYI

-342 VLFVSFIA
+342 VLFISLIA
-350 VLLFYLF
+350 VLLFYLL
-357 KNTLHQRNQVGRV
+357 KHTLRQRNQAGRI
-370 MGLGCTIV
+370 MGLGCTVV
-378 LAGRM
+378 LVGRLV
-383 IIYILGNLGLH
+383 IYLLGNLGLQ
-394 PYGGDGYC
+394 PYGDGYC

-410 GAVVTGILLG
+410 SAVVTGILLG
-420 LLFSIYRYQNVTIEP
+420 LLFSIYRYQNIAKEP
-435 KVKKKVKK
+435 KKSRTK
-443 PAVQ
+443 QICL

>member
-1 MDKKEYLKILTEQVR
+1 MDKKEYLEILAEQIR

-47 EAETAAVM
+47 EAEAAAVM
-55 EMGDPVTV
+55 EMGDPVAV
-63 GVEMD
+63 GVDMD

-85 LYLTG
+85 LYLAG
-90 MILRYLLYN
+90 MIFRYLLYD

-148 AGLWFSGTVV
+148 AGIWFGGTVV
-158 NGSAGWINVGG
+158 NGSVGWISVGG

-201 WKAVAWILPA
+201 WKAIVWMLPA
-211 VVVVAYAN
+211 VVVVFYAN
-219 NIMLSLLLCV
+219 SLMLALLLCV
-229 FSMIIFLY
+229 FSMVIFL
-237 AVSCGW
+237 
-243 FHAKKKR
+243 
-250 VYFGTVS
+250 
-257 AVLLLPVL
+257 LL
-265 YAGMVWN
+265 YAGMVWK
-272 FGAVYQKERLQMLLP
+272 FGAVYQKERLKMLLP
-287 PYRAEISAVMEPLR
+287 PYGEEISAVMEPLR

-320 EMYGDRDFLFTYV
+320 EMYGDRDFLFTYS

-342 VLFVSFIA
+342 VLFISLIA
-350 VLLFYLF
+350 VLLFYLL
-357 KNTLHQRNQVGRV
+357 KHTLRQRNQAGRI
-370 MGLGCTIV
+370 MGLGCTVV
-378 LAGRM
+378 LVGRLV
-383 IIYILGNLGLH
+383 IYLLGNLGLQ
-394 PYGGDGYC
+394 PYGDGYC

-410 GAVVTGILLG
+410 SAVVTGILLG
-420 LLFSIYRYQNVTIEP
+420 LLFSIYRYQNIAKEP
-435 KVKKKVKK
+435 KKSRTK
-443 PAVQ
+443 QICL